1 MSLRRYELDRY
12 EVAENGCWNFT
23 GYIHKNGYGYTGSHV
38 YAHRHFY
45 INMVGPIADGLT
57 IDHLCRN
64 RSCVNPE
71 HLEAVTLAENIRR
84 AFEHRVH
91 HPAAH
96 CHNGHDKSIDGVMN
110 NGRCRRCHREKT
122 QRYRASLKA
131 KAVQS

>member
-1 MSLRRYELDRY
+1 MMRRNELERY

-23 GYIHKNGYGYTGSHV
+23 GRIQKNGYGYTGSHV

-45 INMVGPIADGLT
+45 INMVGPIPDGLT

-71 HLEAVTLAENIRR
+71 HLEPVTLAENVRR
-84 AFEHRVH
+84 ASHVRETTARCF
-91 HPAAH
+91 
-96 CHNGHDKSIDGVMN
+96 NGHERALEGVLP

-131 KAVQS
+131 KPVSA